1 LGGLLHR
8 CELREN
14 ASHRLHNPGDCVH
27 RTVATP
33 QTVSV
38 RDADAAP
45 ETVLNRTLLLTGVM
59 SVLKQDTTLLSSSGD
74 TSLDAYVTFAD
85 GWRTRSPAKAV
96 RLLDQLR
103 RRSKT
108 RWPHRGYTV
117 IELDF
122 KSADVVLEGRLTNNL
137 DFKPM
142 SARGGSETRLLKFI
156 DRRFTA
162 KYRFEITRIVRL
174 KEHHWSTKPPNKSL
188 DRSGGGVFRNLN
200 DPAGVE

>member
-1 LGGLLHR
+1 MVVHYVNTRLIISIILLIAPIA
-8 CELREN
+8 L
-14 ASHRLHNPGDCVH
+14 SQQ
-27 RTVATP
+27 P
-33 QTVSV
+33 QTVCV

-74 TSLDAYVTFAD
+74 TNLDAYVTFTD
-85 GWRTRSPAKAV
+85 GWRERSPAKAV

-108 RWPHRGYTV
+108 RFPHRGVSV

-122 KSADVVLEGRLTNNL
+122 KSADVVLEGRLINNP
-137 DFKPM
+137 DFKSV
-142 SARGGSETRLLKFI
+142 SATDLSETI

-188 DRSGGGVFRNLN
+188 DASGGSVFRVMTG
-200 DPAGVE
+200 PALLE

>member
-1 LGGLLHR
+1 MHYVNTRLIISIILLIAPIAR
-8 CELREN
+8 
-14 ASHRLHNPGDCVH
+14 SQQ
-27 RTVATP
+27 P

-38 RDADAAP
+38 QDANAAP
-45 ETVLNRTLLLTGVM
+45 ETVLNRALLLSGIM
-59 SVLKQDTTLLSSSGD
+59 SVLKQDTRLLSSSGD

-85 GWRTRSPAKAV
+85 GWRERSPAKAV

-108 RWPHRGYTV
+108 RFPHRGVSV
-117 IELDF
+117 IELDS

-137 DFKPM
+137 DFKPV
-142 SARGGSETRLLKFI
+142 SAGDGSEARLLDFTPL

-174 KEHHWSTKPPNKSL
+174 KEHHWSTKSPNKSL
-188 DRSGGGVFRNLN
+188 NLPGPVSGIPIF
-200 DPAGVE
+200 